1 MPADCYRPMTQLPTP
16 PDFNAR
22 TSATPGAKLDFST
35 SESQAVF
42 PASRGTQVSARSHD
56 IASEAERQRAA
67 PAQAPESA
75 TRRPEALP
83 RGPEPELLPFLE
95 DAVLG
100 MHWMALDGTILWA
113 NRSELELL
121 GYDAQEFTGRNFV
134 DFAETPETM
143 RGVLQRLAAR
153 ESIHNC
159 ELRLRVSDGSMR
171 WVRIDASPWPPQG
184 EVEHARCFVV
194 DVSEKRIA
202 DEASMK
208 LAAIVESCEDAIV
221 SKNLNGIVT
230 SWNAAA
236 ERILGYRADEIIGKP
251 ILTLIPPE
259 LHKDEAEILRKI
271 QAGERIAHFETVRVT
286 KSGERLDVSL
296 TISPVRD
303 REGNIVGAAKIL
315 RDVTMQKKMEA
326 ALRTTERLASVGRLA
341 ATVAHEINN
350 PLEAVTNLIYLARRN
365 PELPE
370 GALSLLVMADEELQR
385 VTHIARQTLGFYRDT
400 SAPIVIPVPEAI
412 DEMLAIYHRRLTY
425 KQVSLHKRVQPGL
438 RVCALHGQ
446 FKQIVSNLVTNA
458 IDAVRPGGRIEVRA
472 RESRHPVTGAPGI
485 RLVVADQ
492 GCGIPDPIRRQI
504 FTPFFTTKKDVGTGL
519 GLWIVKGMLLKSG
532 GTIFCRSRVARDANR
547 DSGTV
552 MMVFLPSDSSTQAEQ
567 AAA

>member
-1 MPADCYRPMTQLPTP
+1 MTQFPTSP
-16 PDFNAR
+16 EFKAR
-22 TSATPGAKLDFST
+22 TSATPGPNGELSCAEGQKAPLPVSHAAHVAGRSPGEEKRRRTTVSGKATGIQKST
-35 SESQAVF
+35 VRRLRDTPSS
-42 PASRGTQVSARSHD
+42 ASD
-56 IASEAERQRAA
+56 
-67 PAQAPESA
+67 
-75 TRRPEALP
+75 RPELHA
-83 RGPEPELLPFLE
+83 FLE

-113 NRSELELL
+113 NQSELLLL
-121 GYDAQEFTGRNFV
+121 GYQPQEFIGQNFV
-134 DFAETPETM
+134 DFAEKPEVI
-143 RGVLQRLAAR
+143 RGILGRLAAR

-159 ELRLRVSDGSMR
+159 ELCLRNRDGSMR
-171 WVRIDASPWPPQG
+171 WVRVDACPWPKQG
-184 EVEHARCFVV
+184 EVDHVRCFVI
-194 DVSEKRIA
+194 DITEKKRA
-202 DEASMK
+202 DEAPMK
-208 LAAIVESCEDAIV
+208 LAAIVESCDDAIV

-236 ERILGYRADEIIGKP
+236 QRILGYRAEEIIGKS

-286 KSGERLDVSL
+286 KSGERLNVSL

-303 REGNIVGAAKIL
+303 PEGKIVGAAKIL

-365 PELPE
+365 PNLPPE
-370 GALSLLVMADEELQR
+370 ALSLLVMADEELQR

-400 SAPIVIPVPEAI
+400 SSPIPIAVGEAI
-412 DEMLAIYHRRLTY
+412 DEMLAIYHRRLNY
-425 KQVSLHKRVQPGL
+425 KQVSLRKRVESGL
-438 RVCALHGQ
+438 SVRALHGQ

-458 IDAVRPGGRIEVRA
+458 IDAVQPGRRIEVRA
-472 RESRHPVTGAPGI
+472 WESTHPVTGAPGI

-492 GCGIPDPIRRQI
+492 GCGIPEPIVRKI

-532 GTIFCRSRVARDANR
+532 GTILCRSRVARAEGK